1 MSTHIKT
8 IEGRYESIKYP
19 RNLTIVE
26 YEEASLDLTR
36 FYGGKKLGRMLQLTI
51 TSDETAYIQLTQKQV
66 EELSQVL
73 AQCFDDNKYPSE

>member
-8 IEGRYESIKYP
+8 IEGRYESTEYP
-19 RNLTIVE
+19 RNLTVVE
-26 YEEASLDLTR
+26 YEEASLTLTR
-36 FYGGKKLGRMLQLTI
+36 FYGGEKLGRMLQLTI

-73 AQCFDDNKYPSE
+73 SQCFDDNKYPSE

>member
-8 IEGRYESIKYP
+8 IKGRYQSTEKPCHNFKPI
-19 RNLTIVE
+19 
-26 YEEASLDLTR
+26 YEEADLLLTR
-36 FYGGKKLGRMLQLTI
+36 FYGGKNNGRMLQLTI

>member
-1 MSTHIKT
+1 MSTHIK
-8 IEGRYESIKYP
+8 IIKGRYESIKYP

-36 FYGGKKLGRMLQLTI
+36 FYGGKELGRMLQLTI

>member
-8 IEGRYESIKYP
+8 IKGRYESIKYP

-51 TSDETAYIQLTQKQV
+51 TSGETAYIQLTQKQV

-73 AQCFDDNKYPSE
+73 AQCFDESIYPSE

>member
-8 IEGRYESIKYP
+8 IKGRYKSIEYP
-19 RNLTIVE
+19 RNLTVVE
-26 YEEASLDLTR
+26 YEEASLTLTR

-66 EELSQVL
+66 KELSRVL
-73 AQCFDDNKYPSE
+73 SQCFDDNKYPSE